1 MITIVLLL
9 IVAFYVG
16 IHMWAAI
23 MPYLYGRALMRN
35 KEVIK
40 SIEDMWASYDKM
52 QDNID
57 DYCKKYPEACKKA
70 EEDRRQMKKM
80 LK

>member
-1 MITIVLLL
+1 
-9 IVAFYVG
+9 
-16 IHMWAAI
+16 
-23 MPYLYGRALMRN
+23 
-35 KEVIK
+35 
-40 SIEDMWASYDKM
+40 MWASYDKM

-80 LK
+80 LE